1 MNERILQL
9 RKYFKLSQEKFGE
22 KLGVTKSAVSRMESG
37 IYNVTDTMLRL
48 ICKVFNV
55 SYEWLKDGTGEML
68 LSKNRMNEI
77 AKLTNQLLSEEE
89 NSFKNKLIFTLAN
102 LSEQQWQVLADI
114 AENLADKEKKD
125 TQQKKQHNIYKVAD
139 SNTEI
144 SEELTPDERTIDE
157 LEEEYK
163 KTLHSAHKT
172 NSTVLPTTK
181 ETKENKAI

>member
-89 NSFKNKLIFTLAN
+89 NSFKNKLIFALAN

-114 AENLADKEKKD
+114 AENLADKEKR
-125 TQQKKQHNIYKVAD
+125 Y
-139 SNTEI
+139 STE
-144 SEELTPDERTIDE
+144 
-157 LEEEYK
+157 
-163 KTLHSAHKT
+163 
-172 NSTVLPTTK
+172 
-181 ETKENKAI
+181 ETA